1 MNAIQNSIS
10 LRKILVVS
18 LSILTILSMVL
29 DFNFKEAQAQNKN
42 NIADKKV
49 ETLNEKEIEK
59 ELKYIYGKIIILD
72 KDGTAKDVNLEN
84 AKSRYGYVPEG
95 FQKLKNDIENKKK
108 TSSISPR
115 AVGGNYKNSGDC
127 FYSEVLNSYGELL
140 TGNIIT
146 AVFEDVKAKNL
157 KGVAK
162 KLAKIGIKGNL
173 AGIAATMVSKDVQ
186 CNLKYGLL

>member
-42 NIADKKV
+42 NIADKNV

-72 KDGTAKDVNLEN
+72 KDGTA
-84 AKSRYGYVPEG
+84 
-95 FQKLKNDIENKKK
+95 
-108 TSSISPR
+108 
-115 AVGGNYKNSGDC
+115 
-127 FYSEVLNSYGELL
+127 
-140 TGNIIT
+140 
-146 AVFEDVKAKNL
+146 
-157 KGVAK
+157 
-162 KLAKIGIKGNL
+162 
-173 AGIAATMVSKDVQ
+173 
-186 CNLKYGLL
+186 

>member
-29 DFNFKEAQAQNKN
+29 DFNFKEAQAKNKN
-42 NIADKKV
+42 NIADKNV

-84 AKSRYGYVPEG
+84 A
-95 FQKLKNDIENKKK
+95 
-108 TSSISPR
+108 
-115 AVGGNYKNSGDC
+115 
-127 FYSEVLNSYGELL
+127 
-140 TGNIIT
+140 
-146 AVFEDVKAKNL
+146 
-157 KGVAK
+157 
-162 KLAKIGIKGNL
+162 
-173 AGIAATMVSKDVQ
+173 
-186 CNLKYGLL
+186 

>member
-1 MNAIQNSIS
+1 
-10 LRKILVVS
+10 
-18 LSILTILSMVL
+18 
-29 DFNFKEAQAQNKN
+29 
-42 NIADKKV
+42 
-49 ETLNEKEIEK
+49 
-59 ELKYIYGKIIILD
+59 
-72 KDGTAKDVNLEN
+72 
-84 AKSRYGYVPEG
+84 
-95 FQKLKNDIENKKK
+95 
-108 TSSISPR
+108 
-115 AVGGNYKNSGDC
+115 
-127 FYSEVLNSYGELL
+127 SEVLNSYGELL

>member
-42 NIADKKV
+42 NIADKNV

-72 KDGTAKDVNLEN
+72 KDGTAKDVNLEMPN
-84 AKSRYGYVPEG
+84 LDMDM
-95 FQKLKNDIENKKK
+95 FLKD
-108 TSSISPR
+108 S
-115 AVGGNYKNSGDC
+115 KN
-127 FYSEVLNSYGELL
+127 
-140 TGNIIT
+140 
-146 AVFEDVKAKNL
+146 
-157 KGVAK
+157 
-162 KLAKIGIKGNL
+162 
-173 AGIAATMVSKDVQ
+173 
-186 CNLKYGLL
+186 

>member
-1 MNAIQNSIS
+1 MQFKKSVS
-10 LRKILVVS
+10 LRKVLVIS
-18 LSILTILSMVL
+18 LSFLTILSMVL
-29 DFNFKEAQAQNKN
+29 NFNFKEAQAQNKN
-42 NIADKKV
+42 NIADKNI

-59 ELKYIYGKIIILD
+59 ELDYIYGKIIVLD

-108 TSSISPR
+108 NSSISPR
-115 AVGGNYKNSGDC
+115 AVGGNYKNSNDC

-140 TGNIIT
+140 TGNIIA
-146 AVFEDVKAKNL
+146 AVFDDVKAKNI
-157 KGVAK
+157 KSAAK
-162 KLAKIGIKGNL
+162 KLARIGIKGNL

-186 CNLKYGLL
+186 CTLKYGWF

>member
-1 MNAIQNSIS
+1 MRRLFFIIFMIIIFFFHLVKSI
-10 LRKILVVS
+10 I
-18 LSILTILSMVL
+18 
-29 DFNFKEAQAQNKN
+29 F
-42 NIADKKV
+42 
-49 ETLNEKEIEK
+49 IEK
-59 ELKYIYGKIIILD
+59 
-72 KDGTAKDVNLEN
+72 
-84 AKSRYGYVPEG
+84 
-95 FQKLKNDIENKKK
+95 QKLKNDIENKKK

>member
-42 NIADKKV
+42 NIADKNV

-84 AKSRYGYVPEG
+84 AKSRYGG
-95 FQKLKNDIENKKK
+95 
-108 TSSISPR
+108 S
-115 AVGGNYKNSGDC
+115 
-127 FYSEVLNSYGELL
+127 
-140 TGNIIT
+140 
-146 AVFEDVKAKNL
+146 
-157 KGVAK
+157 VAK
-162 KLAKIGIKGNL
+162 
-173 AGIAATMVSKDVQ
+173 
-186 CNLKYGLL
+186 

>member
-42 NIADKKV
+42 NIADKNV

-72 KDGTAKDVNLEN
+72 KDGTAKDVNL
-84 AKSRYGYVPEG
+84 
-95 FQKLKNDIENKKK
+95 
-108 TSSISPR
+108 
-115 AVGGNYKNSGDC
+115 
-127 FYSEVLNSYGELL
+127 
-140 TGNIIT
+140 
-146 AVFEDVKAKNL
+146 
-157 KGVAK
+157 
-162 KLAKIGIKGNL
+162 
-173 AGIAATMVSKDVQ
+173 
-186 CNLKYGLL
+186 

>member
-1 MNAIQNSIS
+1 
-10 LRKILVVS
+10 
-18 LSILTILSMVL
+18 
-29 DFNFKEAQAQNKN
+29 
-42 NIADKKV
+42 
-49 ETLNEKEIEK
+49 
-59 ELKYIYGKIIILD
+59 
-72 KDGTAKDVNLEN
+72 LEN

-146 AVFEDVKAKNL
+146 AVFEDVKAKKL

-162 KLAKIGIKGNL
+162 KLAKIGIKGKL

-186 CNLKYGLL
+186 CNLKYGFL

>member
-42 NIADKKV
+42 NIADKNV

-72 KDGTAKDVNLEN
+72 KDGTAK
-84 AKSRYGYVPEG
+84 
-95 FQKLKNDIENKKK
+95 
-108 TSSISPR
+108 
-115 AVGGNYKNSGDC
+115 
-127 FYSEVLNSYGELL
+127 
-140 TGNIIT
+140 
-146 AVFEDVKAKNL
+146 
-157 KGVAK
+157 
-162 KLAKIGIKGNL
+162 
-173 AGIAATMVSKDVQ
+173 
-186 CNLKYGLL
+186 

>member
-42 NIADKKV
+42 NIADKNV

-72 KDGTAKDVNLEN
+72 KDL
-84 AKSRYGYVPEG
+84 S
-95 FQKLKNDIENKKK
+95 LIH
-108 TSSISPR
+108 ISEPTR
-115 AVGGNYKNSGDC
+115 LRC
-127 FYSEVLNSYGELL
+127 ISY
-140 TGNIIT
+140 
-146 AVFEDVKAKNL
+146 AVFCL
-157 KGVAK
+157 KKHV
-162 KLAKIGIKGNL
+162 LTLNKI
-173 AGIAATMVSKDVQ
+173 
-186 CNLKYGLL
+186 

>member
-42 NIADKKV
+42 NIADKNV

-72 KDGTAKDVNLEN
+72 KDGSTL
-84 AKSRYGYVPEG
+84 
-95 FQKLKNDIENKKK
+95 
-108 TSSISPR
+108 
-115 AVGGNYKNSGDC
+115 
-127 FYSEVLNSYGELL
+127 
-140 TGNIIT
+140 
-146 AVFEDVKAKNL
+146 
-157 KGVAK
+157 
-162 KLAKIGIKGNL
+162 
-173 AGIAATMVSKDVQ
+173 
-186 CNLKYGLL
+186 

>member
-42 NIADKKV
+42 NIADKNV

-72 KDGTAKDVNLEN
+72 KDGTAKDVNLE
-84 AKSRYGYVPEG
+84 
-95 FQKLKNDIENKKK
+95 
-108 TSSISPR
+108 
-115 AVGGNYKNSGDC
+115 
-127 FYSEVLNSYGELL
+127 
-140 TGNIIT
+140 
-146 AVFEDVKAKNL
+146 
-157 KGVAK
+157 
-162 KLAKIGIKGNL
+162 
-173 AGIAATMVSKDVQ
+173 
-186 CNLKYGLL
+186 

>member
-42 NIADKKV
+42 NIADKNV

-72 KDGTAKDVNLEN
+72 KDG
-84 AKSRYGYVPEG
+84 
-95 FQKLKNDIENKKK
+95 
-108 TSSISPR
+108 
-115 AVGGNYKNSGDC
+115 
-127 FYSEVLNSYGELL
+127 
-140 TGNIIT
+140 
-146 AVFEDVKAKNL
+146 
-157 KGVAK
+157 
-162 KLAKIGIKGNL
+162 
-173 AGIAATMVSKDVQ
+173 
-186 CNLKYGLL
+186 

>member
-42 NIADKKV
+42 NIADKNV

-72 KDGTAKDVNLEN
+72 KDGTAKML
-84 AKSRYGYVPEG
+84 
-95 FQKLKNDIENKKK
+95 I
-108 TSSISPR
+108 
-115 AVGGNYKNSGDC
+115 
-127 FYSEVLNSYGELL
+127 
-140 TGNIIT
+140 
-146 AVFEDVKAKNL
+146 
-157 KGVAK
+157 
-162 KLAKIGIKGNL
+162 
-173 AGIAATMVSKDVQ
+173 
-186 CNLKYGLL
+186 

>member
-42 NIADKKV
+42 NIADKNV

-84 AKSRYGYVPEG
+84 AKSRYGYVPE
-95 FQKLKNDIENKKK
+95 
-108 TSSISPR
+108 
-115 AVGGNYKNSGDC
+115 
-127 FYSEVLNSYGELL
+127 
-140 TGNIIT
+140 
-146 AVFEDVKAKNL
+146 
-157 KGVAK
+157 
-162 KLAKIGIKGNL
+162 
-173 AGIAATMVSKDVQ
+173 
-186 CNLKYGLL
+186 

>member
-42 NIADKKV
+42 NIAD
-49 ETLNEKEIEK
+49 
-59 ELKYIYGKIIILD
+59 
-72 KDGTAKDVNLEN
+72 
-84 AKSRYGYVPEG
+84 
-95 FQKLKNDIENKKK
+95 
-108 TSSISPR
+108 
-115 AVGGNYKNSGDC
+115 KNSGDC